1 LEVLKMAIGNLQP
14 AGFDS
19 AAFVYDELLLRLEDQ
34 QTEEI
39 TLAQDVGATVL
50 THVRGRMLNKDPET
64 GLWHPL
70 SSTET
75 TVALDATGEVI
86 VNAIGATLLEFNF
99 QLAFPPIP
107 GTVTLATT
115 ADGSAT
121 VLKALG
127 TDNGLGRGAGADG
140 EFTID
145 YQSGKGRAILATT
158 GGATND
164 LKAGYKHRT
173 PALPTPPLIP
183 QGLPVRILAETHT
196 AAVVAA
202 GDVVT
207 VAYSEGHFNTGALV
221 GWSAGF
227 ASALLAFNMRF
238 GAKQIAQTV

>member
-1 LEVLKMAIGNLQP
+1 MSIGNLQP

-39 TLAQDVGATVL
+39 TIAQDVSATEL

-75 TVALDATGEVI
+75 TVALDATGEV
-86 VNAIGATLLEFNF
+86 VSNAIGTTLLEFNF
-99 QLAFPPIP
+99 MLAFPPVP
-107 GTVTLATT
+107 GTVSLGVT
-115 ADGSAT
+115 ADGDAT
-121 VLKALG
+121 VLQDLG
-127 TDNGLGRGAGADG
+127 TDNGLGRGEGADG
-140 EFTID
+140 QFTID
-145 YQSGKGRAILATT
+145 YNSGKGRAILNAVA

-173 PALPTPPLIP
+173 PALPTPPIIP
-183 QGLPVRILAETHT
+183 EGLPVRILAEPLT

-202 GDVVT
+202 GNVVT
-207 VAYSEGHFNTGALV
+207 VAYKEGHFNTGALV

-227 ASALLAFNMRF
+227 ASALLAYNMRF